1 MFLVVRWGTREGLT
15 ADSIYSVAV
24 WAIVGGVVGARLLHV
39 VGQWSDFYQNDPI
52 RVLYV
57 WQGGVT
63 IYGAILGGFVGG
75 ALYIVTRNSAWY
87 LGLWGRYFKFLG
99 EPKKAPLPGVGRL
112 ADIAAPAMLI
122 SQAIGRVGD
131 IINGEHFADP
141 SSLPW
146 AVIYSH
152 PESPGRFLQTPTH
165 PAVAYE
171 LLMDLAIL
179 GLLWPLRKRLRPD
192 GIAGDGRVFC
202 SLFSFLLRR
211 AILPQLPPCRVQR
224 IRGLERSPDHS
235 PGSNCD
241 HDSAVDIQG
250 PAVQARDRT
259 RGPAKGSP
267 ETGALVAQ
275 PEPTLLIPS
284 LLINSVYFCGS
295 TGSPRTGKV
304 VRLSLAC
311 RRSNPQNAPLK
322 NRNSI
327 SLWGRHRRES
337 KKETPRFT
345 RY

>member
-1 MFLVVRWGTREGLT
+1 MEVLATITIGMDPDFDLGPFTLSWHGLLTFIAVAVAVFLVVRWGTREGLT

-192 GIAGDGRVFC
+192 GMFFALYLASYSVGRFF
-202 SLFSFLLRR
+202 LSFLRAEFNEYGGLNEAQIIALVVIVITIPLLIYKARLFKPETAPVARPGARRRR
-211 AILPQLPPCRVQR
+211 AR
-224 IRGLERSPDHS
+224 
-235 PGSNCD
+235 
-241 HDSAVDIQG
+241 
-250 PAVQARDRT
+250 
-259 RGPAKGSP
+259 
-267 ETGALVAQ
+267 
-275 PEPTLLIPS
+275 
-284 LLINSVYFCGS
+284 
-295 TGSPRTGKV
+295 
-304 VRLSLAC
+304 
-311 RRSNPQNAPLK
+311 
-322 NRNSI
+322 
-327 SLWGRHRRES
+327 
-337 KKETPRFT
+337 
-345 RY
+345 